1 MKKIFAVFLCI
12 FSIFLFSDVY
22 AENKNV
28 TIDSFNKAK
37 KLLEREVY
45 FDYRVTIYCNALFD
59 EEKNITIPKGFVA
72 PKHEK
77 RSKRIEWEHIVPAE
91 NFGRTFLEWREGDPQ
106 CVNKGKPFKG
116 RRCAEKVNK
125 DYRYMQADM
134 YNLYPA
140 IGSVNAMRSNMNFQM
155 IGDSIPATFGTC
167 QMKIVD
173 NKVEPPITARGQIAR
188 TYKYMADAYSPRYR
202 MSRQQTQ
209 LMDAWDRMYP
219 VTEWECTRAKR
230 IESIQKNENKFV
242 KIPCQE
248 AGWW

>member
-45 FDYRVTIYCNALFD
+45 FDHRVTIYCNALFD

-106 CVNKGKPFKG
+106 CV
-116 RRCAEKVNK
+116 E
-125 DYRYMQADM
+125 
-134 YNLYPA
+134 L
-140 IGSVNAMRSNMNFQM
+140 IS
-155 IGDSIPATFGTC
+155 
-167 QMKIVD
+167 
-173 NKVEPPITARGQIAR
+173 
-188 TYKYMADAYSPRYR
+188 
-202 MSRQQTQ
+202 
-209 LMDAWDRMYP
+209 
-219 VTEWECTRAKR
+219 
-230 IESIQKNENKFV
+230 
-242 KIPCQE
+242 
-248 AGWW
+248 